1 MEQEDL
7 LNVDADILRA
17 MHKIYSI
24 WLPRRKIIKFS
35 TKLAAVGCL
44 HVFNTIHLVLIEHS

>member
-24 WLPRRKIIKFS
+24 WLPRRKIKFS

-44 HVFNTIHLVLIEHS
+44 HVFNTIHLVLIEDS

>member
-7 LNVDADILRA
+7 LNVDADILRV

-24 WLPRRKIIKFS
+24 WLPRRKI
-35 TKLAAVGCL
+35 KLAAVGCL
-44 HVFNTIHLVLIEHS
+44 HVFNTIHLVLIEDS